1 MKDDIFKLYISGV
14 KFVSIVIAS
23 AIVYLTSPIWVLI
36 YLGMNTSELLEYMT
50 DKMEGVKENDKEKIE
65 RSE

>member
-36 YLGMNTSELLEYMT
+36 YLGMNTSQLLEYMT
-50 DKMEGVKENDKEKIE
+50 DKMEGVKENDKEN
-65 RSE
+65 R

>member
-1 MKDDIFKLYISGV
+1 MKDDIFKLYITGV